1 MDGEYMT
8 PTARGCLSETKT
20 GIFGIHG
27 TMPADKYSM
36 ATIFTK
42 IAKGEIPS
50 YKVAENED
58 FYAFLDI
65 APMAKGHTLVI
76 PKHTEEDYI
85 FNLDD
90 ATYTG
95 LCAFAKKVAQ
105 AIKAA
110 LPCKRVG
117 VAVLGM
123 EVPHTH
129 IHLVPL
135 QSEADMD
142 FRKAKLELS
151 PAEFSEIASA
161 IYEEYVKIQ

>member
-1 MDGEYMT
+1 
-8 PTARGCLSETKT
+8 
-20 GIFGIHG
+20 
-27 TMPADKYSM
+27 M

-42 IAKGEIPS
+42 IANGEIPS

-58 FYAFLDI
+58 YYAFLDI

-76 PKHTEEDYI
+76 PKHTEDDYI

-90 ATYTG
+90 ATYAG

-105 AIKAA
+105 ALGTAV
-110 LPCKRVG
+110 PCKRVG

-135 QSEADMD
+135 NKESDID

-151 PAEFSEIASA
+151 QEEFASIASS
-161 IYEEYVKIQ
+161 IYNEYVKIQ